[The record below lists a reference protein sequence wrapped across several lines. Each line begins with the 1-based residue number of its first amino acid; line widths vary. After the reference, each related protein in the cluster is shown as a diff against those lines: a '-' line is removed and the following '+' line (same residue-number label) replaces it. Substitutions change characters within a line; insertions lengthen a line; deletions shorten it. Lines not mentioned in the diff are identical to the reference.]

1 MRRAGIYARISDD
14 PEGKGLG
21 VTRQVKSCRELA
33 ERLRWEVV
41 EVYVDN
47 DVSATRSRS
56 RPQYD
61 LLLGDIEDGFIDAVL
76 VWSLDRLHRR
86 PLELE
91 HFIALA
97 ERKGTALAN
106 VSGNVD
112 LGTTDGQLHARL
124 MGAVAAAES
133 RRISDRV
140 KNKQRQLREAGRP
153 ATGGKRCFG
162 WEADRMTLIPAE
174 AAEIRGMVALLL
186 SGHSFGAIAR
196 DLNDRNVQTVSQWT
210 QEQKPID
217 QRDKDKA
224 RPWGL
229 TSVRSLLALPR
240 LYGKMTYKGEVI
252 GDGVWQPILDERTWR
267 QVQSAM
273 RVRSVGYSKATARGK
288 YLLSGIATCGVCGAG
303 LQFSRAGQTKTKQSN
318 RYRCGAASRGL
329 TETSG
334 HGQRN
339 MQQLDKYVTD
349 ALFLVID
356 AQEYLPEPAEDV
368 TAEIDDLRQRL
379 NDAADQ
385 YAEGLIDGE
394 QLARISSRL
403 RPQIEALEVKQTG
416 SGLKP
421 LMEWYFATTDRLEA
435 LQRWD
440 ELDVSQQRAM
450 ISAHLGQRGFIRVH
464 KKKKQSRSVEPETI
478 HIRWSLGNEGAM
490 PPDAVP
496 K

>member
-1 MRRAGIYARISDD
+1 M
-14 PEGKGLG
+14 
-21 VTRQVKSCRELA
+21 
-33 ERLRWEVV
+33 
-41 EVYVDN
+41 
-47 DVSATRSRS
+47 
-56 RPQYD
+56 
-61 LLLGDIEDGFIDAVL
+61 
-76 VWSLDRLHRR
+76 
-86 PLELE
+86 
-91 HFIALA
+91 
-97 ERKGTALAN
+97 
-106 VSGNVD
+106 
-112 LGTTDGQLHARL
+112 
-124 MGAVAAAES
+124 
-133 RRISDRV
+133 
-140 KNKQRQLREAGRP
+140 
-153 ATGGKRCFG
+153 
-162 WEADRMTLIPAE
+162 ADM
-174 AAEIRGMVALLL
+174 LL

-196 DLNDRNVQTVSQWT
+196 DLNDRNVLTVSQWMH
-210 QEQKPID
+210 EQKTVED
-217 QRDKDKA
+217 QEKKEEQVKA

-252 GDGVWQPILDERTWR
+252 GDGAWQPILDERTWR

-273 RVRSVGYSKATARGK
+273 RVRSVGYSKDTARGK

-303 LQFSRAGQTKTKQSN
+303 LQFSRAGKTKTQQSN

-339 MQQLDKYVTD
+339 MQQLDKYVTE

-356 AQEYLPEPAEDV
+356 AQEYGPEPAEDV
-368 TAEIDDLRQRL
+368 TVEIDDLRQRL

-421 LMEWYFATTDRLEA
+421 LMEWYFATTDREEA

-450 ISAHLGQRGFIRVH
+450 ISAHLGQSGFIRVH

-478 HIRWSLGNEGAM
+478 KIRWSLGNEQAM
-490 PPDAVP
+490 PSNYPETILADYPSVH
-496 K
+496 